1 MTIGVSKLT
10 ENYESWLRSGD
21 ADMTIINLYDEP
33 DVAAA
38 IARCDGILFSGG
50 NDVNPKLYGHE
61 EYLPLCYGVDE
72 HRDEIEREL
81 ISRAEA
87 NTLPMLAICRGLQMF
102 NVVKGGTLFADIY
115 AQNNI
120 TTIHTKNKE
129 IFTDAAHPV
138 DIEPGTLLHK
148 ITKTLHGTI
157 NSSHHQAVAELA
169 PELRIAAR
177 APDGTIEALEWKEPS
192 GKPFFLAVQWHPER
206 MERSDSSAP
215 FSRKVLEHFLFEVQS
230 HIALTKE
237 H

>member
-169 PELRIAAR
+169 RNCESPPAPPTARSKHSNGKNHRENHSFLPCNGTPNGWNAPTPPRRFRARCSSISSLRCNLI
-177 APDGTIEALEWKEPS
+177 L
-192 GKPFFLAVQWHPER
+192 L
-206 MERSDSSAP
+206 
-215 FSRKVLEHFLFEVQS
+215 
-230 HIALTKE
+230 
-237 H
+237 